1 MLKLMGNEI
10 NEILGAQTI
19 VIWTKVLLN
28 RQNMKSIIKLFFLNM
43 RHKKYL
49 KKKKL
54 NMSIQILGVVGKSAG

>member
-1 MLKLMGNEI
+1 MFKLMGNEL

-49 KKKKL
+49 KKKL